1 MSHPINELNL
11 KPVFLFGK
19 FCMFTDQRVNITDLP
34 NGIYKYDLRHSDE
47 DWGEAVE
54 VSDNIIVNFYG
65 SVLVKEKLPDEIN
78 FDEKELYLTGE
89 YDFMEEPEGDMLNDP
104 AYDGFFDVKTLK
116 DYIEFNDETGWDIPI
131 NRIHQQPR
139 RKYRIF
145 ISQPF
150 TGKNDDE
157 IIKQRRLITELY
169 CHYKGW
175 ETQMWNVKLIN
186 QHLPNDPFDKEENF
200 RDNQQREFYR
210 FCRSVGMMKDA
221 TDIIIFGDWKH
232 SRGCELEHE
241 IISRYIQTPTAL
253 LDQIHDTSVNVIFNE
268 DLIDFCQNNPE
279 YNDIFEQLYPEEF
292 DKMHEVT
299 DGMNKDK
306 EKEE

>member
-1 MSHPINELNL
+1 MSHPINELTL

-19 FCMFTDQRVNITDLP
+19 FCMFTDMRVNITDLP

-47 DWGEAVE
+47 DWGEPVE
-54 VSDNIIVNFYG
+54 VCDNVIVNFYG
-65 SVLVKEKLPDEIN
+65 SILVKEKLPDEIN
-78 FDEKELYLTGE
+78 FDEKELYLIGE
-89 YDFMEEPEGDMLNDP
+89 YDFIEEPIGDMLNDP
-104 AYDGFFDVKTLK
+104 AYDGFFDIKTLYE
-116 DYIEFNDETGWDIPI
+116 YIQFNDETGWDIPI
-131 NRIHQQPR
+131 NRIRQQPQ

-175 ETQMWNVKLIN
+175 EDQMWNVKLIN
-186 QHLPNDPFDKEENF
+186 QHMPNDPFDKEENF
-200 RDNQQREFYR
+200 RDNQHREFYR

-232 SRGCELEHE
+232 SRGCDLEHE

-253 LDQIHDTSVNVIFNE
+253 LDQIHDTSVNIVFNE
-268 DLIDFCQNNPE
+268 NLIDFCQNNPE

-299 DGMNKDK
+299 DGMNNI
-306 EKEE
+306 KEE